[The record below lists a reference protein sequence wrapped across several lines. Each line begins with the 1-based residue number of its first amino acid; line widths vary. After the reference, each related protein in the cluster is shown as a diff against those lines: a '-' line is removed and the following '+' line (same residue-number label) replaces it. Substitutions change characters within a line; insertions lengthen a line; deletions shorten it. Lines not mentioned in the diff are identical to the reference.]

1 MNQSV
6 LKTLEYKKITAM
18 LEQMATSVMGKELAQ
33 KLLPSNDFAEVDE
46 RLKQTAE
53 ACNILIDA
61 EPPFGGIHDI
71 RALLKKAKLGIVVE
85 VASLLDVL
93 NTMYA
98 MRNLKKFFKELESD
112 SPQFKEWAKSIEI
125 LGQLE
130 REIDNIVDE
139 HGSMRDSASVELMR
153 IRREI
158 KSSQRRIKSSL
169 DNILKNNDY
178 QKYFQDNIVTI
189 RDDRYVIP
197 IKQEYRQFFPGV
209 VHDQS
214 SSGSTLF
221 IEPMAIVD
229 LNNDI
234 KQLAIDERREI
245 ERILK
250 VISEKLGKHS
260 ETLLYN
266 CEIMAQ
272 LDFAFAKAKLSRK
285 MHASYPEINHDGIV
299 ELYKARHPLI
309 NAETVVPIDIK
320 IGSTYRTLLIT
331 GPNTGGKT
339 VSMKTFGLLVLMVQ
353 SGCFIPVQ
361 SGSKIAVYHD
371 VYADIGDEQSIEQSL
386 STFSAH
392 MQNIVSILDNIESED
407 LLLLDEVGSGTD
419 PEEGAALAMAI
430 LERLMKIGA
439 SVVATTHYNELKTFA
454 YSTEGIENASV
465 EFDVKSL
472 RPTYRLLIGTPGAS
486 NAFAI
491 SRRLGLSDSLILRA
505 QQLIKADHAQF
516 ENVLNT
522 LENEKLLYEQKNAD
536 ITEKQQ
542 RIDKLEKQLS
552 DMKQEMARK
561 KEHTLR
567 KTKEQCAALLRRTRR
582 ESEEIIKELKA
593 QFSDQ
598 GSKKRQETID
608 SARHRLQGRL
618 SKVNQQDDDPNKPGE
633 PVDLK
638 TIATGDIIYV
648 NKLRQKG
655 TVIDINVSGKEL
667 TVQLGSLKMNVKAK
681 DCAFVSRAIKEKSSA
696 NSSSRRKTGGFSMI
710 AKVSQVRPEIDIRGM
725 MVDEATEAVG
735 KYLDD
740 AVIAGLSRVLI
751 IHGKGTGALRKGIQ
765 EYLKNHRNVLS
776 FTLGDMD
783 EGGSGVTAVKLK

>member
-6 LKTLEYKKITAM
+6 FKTLEYAKIITM
-18 LEQMATSVMGKELAQ
+18 LQNMATSSMGKELAE
-33 KLLPSNDFAEVDE
+33 KLLPSSDIDEVIE
-46 RLKQTAE
+46 NLSHTQE
-53 ACNILIDA
+53 ASNILISS

-71 RALLKKAKLGIVVE
+71 RSLLKKTSLGLVIE
-85 VASLLDVL
+85 INSLLDIL

-98 MRNLKKFFKELESD
+98 MRNLKKFFKELEID

-158 KSSQRRIKSSL
+158 KSSQRRIKTNL
-169 DNILKNNDY
+169 DGILKNPDY

-189 RDDRYVIP
+189 RDERYVIP
-197 IKQEYRQFFPGV
+197 IKQEYRQQFPGV

-221 IEPMAIVD
+221 IEPISIVD

-234 KQLAIDERREI
+234 KQLVIDEKREI

-250 VISEKLGKHS
+250 VISEKIARNADS
-260 ETLLYN
+260 LLHN

-272 LDFAFAKAKLSRK
+272 LDFAFAKAKLARK
-285 MHASYPEINHDGIV
+285 MHATMPEINDEGIV
-299 ELYKARHPLI
+299 NLAKARHPLL
-309 NAETVVPIDIK
+309 NKDNVVPIDIRL
-320 IGSTYRTLLIT
+320 GEGYRTLLIT

-339 VSMKTFGLLVLMVQ
+339 VSMKTLGLLVLMTQ
-353 SGCFIPVQ
+353 SGLFIPVQ
-361 SGSKIAVYHD
+361 SGSKISIFQN

-392 MQNIVSILDNIESED
+392 MRNIVNILNNIEHDD

-419 PEEGAALAMAI
+419 PEEGAALAMSI
-430 LERLMKIGA
+430 LERLMEIGA
-439 SVVATTHYNELKTFA
+439 CTVATTHYNELKTFA
-454 YSTEGIENASV
+454 YSKEGIENACV
-465 EFDVKSL
+465 EFDIKSL

-491 SRRLGLSDSLILRA
+491 SKRLGLSDTLILRA

-522 LENEKLLYEQKNAD
+522 LENEKLMYEQKNAD
-536 ITEKQQ
+536 IAERQQ
-542 RIDKLEKQLS
+542 RIEKLEKQLA
-552 DMKQEMARK
+552 DMKQEMAKK
-561 KEHTLR
+561 KEQTLR
-567 KTKEQCAALLRRTRR
+567 KTKEQCASLLRRTRR

-593 QFSDQ
+593 QFNDQ
-598 GSKKRQETID
+598 GMKKRQETID
-608 SARHRLQGRL
+608 AARHKLRGRL
-618 SKVNQQDDDPNKPGE
+618 DKVSQQNDDPNKPGE
-633 PVDLK
+633 AVDIK
-638 TIATGDIIYV
+638 TIAVDDIVYV

-655 TVIDINVSGKEL
+655 TITDISGKEL

-681 DCAFVSRAIKEKSSA
+681 DCSFVSHAVKVKETAPSKKA
-696 NSSSRRKTGGFSMI
+696 GGFNML
-710 AKVSQVRPEIDIRGM
+710 AKVSQISTEVDIRGL
-725 MVDEATEAVG
+725 MVDEAIEVVS

-740 AVIAGLSRVLI
+740 AVISGLSRVLI

-776 FTLGDMD
+776 YTLGDMD

>member
-1 MNQSV
+1 MNQTV
-6 LKTLEYKKITAM
+6 FKTLEYEKITQM
-18 LEQMATSVMGKELAQ
+18 LQQSATSAMGKELAAE
-33 KLLPSNDFAEVDE
+33 LTPSSDFDEVAQ
-46 RLKQTAE
+46 RLSLTAE
-53 ACNILIDA
+53 AADVLIEA

-71 RALLKKAKLGIVVE
+71 RALLKKTKLGLVIE
-85 VASLLDVL
+85 IHMLLDVL

-98 MRNLKKFFKELESD
+98 MRNIKKFFKELEVP
-112 SPQFKEWAKSIEI
+112 SPQFSEWARSIEI

-139 HGSMRDSASVELMR
+139 HGSMRDSASVELLR

-169 DNILKNNDY
+169 DSILKNTNY
-178 QKYFQDNIVTI
+178 QKYFQDNIVTM

-197 IKQEYRQFFPGV
+197 IKQEYRQHFPGV

-234 KQLAIDERREI
+234 KQLAIDEKREV

-250 VISEKLGKHS
+250 VISDKIAGNAEV
-260 ETLLYN
+260 LLAN

-272 LDFAFAKAKLSRK
+272 LDFAFAKAKLARA
-285 MHASYPEINHDGIV
+285 MHAVRPELNDKGVIK
-299 ELYKARHPLI
+299 LFQARHPLI
-309 NAETVVPIDIK
+309 DKSKVVPIDIK
-320 IGSTYRTLLIT
+320 LGEGYRTLLIT

-339 VSMKTFGLLVLMVQ
+339 VSMKTLGLMVLMTQ
-353 SGCFIPVQ
+353 AGCFIPVL
-361 SGSKIAVYHD
+361 SGSEISVFGN

-392 MQNIVSILDNIESED
+392 MHNIVSILGSIESED

-491 SRRLGLSDSLILRA
+491 SRRLGLSDTIILRA

-522 LENEKLLYEQKNAD
+522 LESEKLMYEQKNAD
-536 ITEKQQ
+536 IAERQQ
-542 RIDKLEKQLS
+542 RIEKLEKQLA
-552 DMKQEMARK
+552 DMKQEMSRK
-561 KEHTLR
+561 KEQTLR
-567 KTKEQCAALLRRTRR
+567 RTKEQCAALLRRTRR
-582 ESEEIIKELKA
+582 ESEDIIKELKE
-593 QFSDQ
+593 QFKDQ
-598 GSKKRQETID
+598 GSKKRQQTID
-608 SARHRLQGRL
+608 AARHRIQGRL
-618 SKVNQQDDDPNKPGE
+618 AGVNQPGDDPNKPGR
-633 PVDLK
+633 PVDIK
-638 TIATGDIIYV
+638 TIAAGDIIYV
-648 NKLRQKG
+648 NKLRQRG
-655 TVIDINVSGKEL
+655 TVLSISGKEL
-667 TVQLGSLKMNVKAK
+667 SVQLGSLKMNVKVK
-681 DCAFVSRAIKEKSSA
+681 DCSFVSRAPKAQKDVSP
-696 NSSSRRKTGGFSMI
+696 RKAGGFSMV
-710 AKVSQVRPEIDIRGM
+710 AKVSQVRPEIDVRGM
-725 MVDEATEAVG
+725 TIDEAEEVVG

-740 AVIAGLSRVLI
+740 AVIAGLPRVLI
-751 IHGKGTGALRKGIQ
+751 IHGKGTGALRKGLQ
-765 EYLKNHRNVLS
+765 EYLKRHRSVLS
-776 FTLGDMD
+776 YTLGDMD

>member
-18 LEQMATSVMGKELAQ
+18 LEDMATSSMGKELAQ
-33 KLLPSNDFAEVDE
+33 KLLPSSDLDEVNE
-46 RLKQTAE
+46 RISQTAE
-53 ACNILIDA
+53 ASDILTTS

-71 RALLKKAKLGIVVE
+71 RSLLKKAKLGMVIE
-85 VASLLDVL
+85 VHALLDIL

-98 MRNLKKFFKELESD
+98 MRNLKKFFKELELE

-139 HGSMRDSASVELMR
+139 HGTMRDSASVELMR

-169 DNILKNNDY
+169 DNTLKNGDY

-229 LNNDI
+229 LNNDV
-234 KQLAIDERREI
+234 KQLTVDERREI

-250 VISEKLGKHS
+250 VISDKIAKQAEI
-260 ETLLYN
+260 LLLN
-266 CEIMAQ
+266 CQIMAQ
-272 LDFAFAKAKLSRK
+272 LDFAFAKAKLARK
-285 MHASYPEINHDGIV
+285 MNAIRAQINDEGIID
-299 ELYKARHPLI
+299 LFKARHPLI
-309 NAETVVPIDIK
+309 DKDKVVPIDIK
-320 IGSTYRTLLIT
+320 LGENYRTLLIT

-339 VSMKTFGLLVLMVQ
+339 VSMKTLGLLVLMTQ
-353 SGCFIPVQ
+353 AGCFIPVL
-361 SGSKIAVYHD
+361 SGSKISIFND

-392 MQNIVSILDNIESED
+392 MSNLVKILNNIESND

-439 SVVATTHYNELKTFA
+439 CVVATTHYNELKTFA
-454 YSTEGIENASV
+454 YSTEGIQNASV
-465 EFDVKSL
+465 EFDLKSL
-472 RPTYRLLIGTPGAS
+472 RPTYRLLIGSAGAS

-491 SRRLGLSDSLILRA
+491 SKRLGLSDTLIIRA
-505 QQLIKADHAQF
+505 KQLITADHAQF

-522 LENEKLLYEQKNAD
+522 LESEKLMYEQKNAD
-536 ITEKQQ
+536 IAERQQ
-542 RIDKLEKQLS
+542 HIEKLEKQLA
-552 DMKQEMARK
+552 DMKQEMAKK
-561 KEHTLR
+561 KEQTLR
-567 KTKEQCAALLRRTRR
+567 KTKEQCATLLRRTRR

-608 SARHRLQGRL
+608 AMRHKISGRL
-618 SKVNQQDDDPNKPGE
+618 EKVNQQGDDPNKPGE
-633 PVDLK
+633 AVDIK
-638 TIATGDIIYV
+638 TIAVGDIIYV
-648 NKLRQKG
+648 NKLRQKA
-655 TVIDINVSGKEL
+655 TITDINGKDL
-667 TVQLGSLKMNVKAK
+667 TVLLGSLKMNVKAK
-681 DCAFVSRAIKEKSSA
+681 DCSFVSHAVKEKKQVIYKKA
-696 NSSSRRKTGGFSMI
+696 GNFNMI

-725 MVDEATEAVG
+725 MVDEAEEVVG

-740 AVIAGLSRVLI
+740 AVIAGLARVLI

-765 EYLKNHRNVLS
+765 EYLKKHRNVLS
-776 FTLGDMD
+776 YTLGDMA

>member
-6 LKTLEYKKITAM
+6 LKTLEYPKIISM
-18 LEQMATSVMGKELAQ
+18 LRDMATSAMGKEMAE
-33 KLLPSNDFAEVDE
+33 KLLPSNDFDEVSE
-46 RLKQTAE
+46 RISQTEE
-53 ACNILIDA
+53 ACNILVNA

-71 RALLKKAKLGIVVE
+71 RSLLKKTKLGIVIE

-98 MRNLKKFFKELESD
+98 MRNLKKFFKELEMD
-112 SPQFKEWAKSIEI
+112 SPQFKQWAKNIEI

-153 IRREI
+153 IRREM
-158 KSSQRRIKSSL
+158 KSSQRRIKTSIDS
-169 DNILKNNDY
+169 ILKNPDY

-197 IKQEYRQFFPGV
+197 IKQEYRQHFAGV

-221 IEPMAIVD
+221 IEPMAVVD

-234 KQLAIDERREI
+234 KQLAIDEKREI
-245 ERILK
+245 ERILA
-250 VISEKLGKHS
+250 VISEKIGKQA
-260 ETLLYN
+260 EILLSN

-272 LDFAFAKAKLSRK
+272 IDFAFAKAKLARK
-285 MHASYPEINHDGIV
+285 MHATKPELNDEGIIK
-299 ELYKARHPLI
+299 LFKARHPLLDK
-309 NAETVVPIDIK
+309 NKVVPIDIK
-320 IGSTYRTLLIT
+320 IGEGYRTLLIT

-339 VSMKTFGLLVLMVQ
+339 VSMKTLGLLVLMTQ
-353 SGCFIPVQ
+353 AGCFIPVQ
-361 SGSKIAVYHD
+361 SGSEISIYQN

-392 MQNIVSILDNIESED
+392 MTNIVYILNNIERED
-407 LLLLDEVGSGTD
+407 LLLIDEVGSGTD

-430 LERLMKIGA
+430 LERLMQIGA
-439 SVVATTHYNELKTFA
+439 TVMATTHYNELKTFA

-465 EFDVKSL
+465 EFDIKTL
-472 RPTYRLLIGTPGAS
+472 RPTYRLLIGIPGAS
-486 NAFAI
+486 NAFSI
-491 SRRLGLSDSLILRA
+491 SRRLGLSDSLIIRA

-522 LENEKLLYEQKNAD
+522 LESEKLLYEQKNAD
-536 ITEKQQ
+536 IAERQQ
-542 RIDKLEKQLS
+542 RIEKLEKQLA

-561 KEHTLR
+561 KEQTLR
-567 KTKEQCAALLRRTRR
+567 KTKEQCATLLRRTRR

-593 QFSDQ
+593 QFNDF
-598 GSKKRQETID
+598 GSKKRQEVID
-608 SARHRLQGRL
+608 EARHKLSRRLD
-618 SKVNQQDDDPNKPGE
+618 KVNQPGDDPNKPGE
-633 PVDLK
+633 AVDIK
-638 TIATGDIIYV
+638 TIVVGDIIYV

-655 TVIDINVSGKEL
+655 TVIEINGKDL

-681 DCAFVSRAIKEKSSA
+681 DCSFVSHAVKVKEKPGKKA
-696 NSSSRRKTGGFSMI
+696 GGFSMI
-710 AKVSQVRPEIDIRGM
+710 AKVSQISPEVDIRGM
-725 MVDEATEAVG
+725 MVDEAIDVVS

-765 EYLKNHRNVLS
+765 EYLKHHRNVLS
-776 FTLGDMD
+776 YTLGDMD

>member
-1 MNQSV
+1 MNQSIF
-6 LKTLEYKKITAM
+6 KTLEYAKIIAM
-18 LEQMATSVMGKELAQ
+18 LENMATSSMGKELAT
-33 KLLPSNDFAEVDE
+33 KLLPSSDIDEVLE
-46 RLKQTAE
+46 LISHTQE
-53 ACNILIDA
+53 ASNILIST

-71 RALLKKAKLGIVVE
+71 RSLLKKTSLGLVIE
-85 VASLLDVL
+85 VSSLLDIL

-98 MRNLKKFFKELESD
+98 MRNLKKFFKELEVD

-139 HGSMRDSASVELMR
+139 HGAMRDSASVELMR

-158 KSSQRRIKSSL
+158 KASKHRIKTNI
-169 DNILKNNDY
+169 DGILKNPDF
-178 QKYFQDNIVTI
+178 QKYFQENLFTI
-189 RDDRYVIP
+189 RDERYVIP
-197 IKQEYRQFFPGV
+197 IKQEYRQQFPGV

-221 IEPMAIVD
+221 IEPMSIVD

-234 KQLAIDERREI
+234 KQYIIDEKREI
-245 ERILK
+245 ERILR
-250 VISEKLGKHS
+250 VISEKIAKNADI
-260 ETLLYN
+260 LLQN

-272 LDFAFAKAKLSRK
+272 LDFAFAKAKLARK
-285 MHASYPEINHDGIV
+285 MHATKPEINNSGYIN
-299 ELYKARHPLI
+299 LIKARHPLL
-309 NAETVVPIDIK
+309 NKDHVVPIDIRL
-320 IGSTYRTLLIT
+320 GQNYRTLLIT

-339 VSMKTFGLLVLMVQ
+339 VSMKTLGLLVLMTQ
-353 SGCFIPVQ
+353 SGLFIPALSSSEISIFQ
-361 SGSKIAVYHD
+361 N

-392 MQNIVSILDNIESED
+392 MRNLVNILDNIEHDD

-430 LERLMKIGA
+430 LERLMQIGA
-439 SVVATTHYNELKTFA
+439 CTVATTHYNELKTFA
-454 YSTEGIENASV
+454 YSKEGIENACV
-465 EFDVKSL
+465 EFDIKSL

-491 SRRLGLSDSLILRA
+491 SKRLGLSDTLILRA

-522 LENEKLLYEQKNAD
+522 LESEKLMYEQKNAD
-536 ITEKQQ
+536 ITERQQ
-542 RIDKLEKQLS
+542 RIEKLEKQLA
-552 DMKQEMARK
+552 DMKQELARK

-567 KTKEQCAALLRRTRR
+567 KTKEQCATLLRRTRR

-593 QFSDQ
+593 QFNDY

-608 SARHRLQGRL
+608 ISRQKLRNRLD
-618 SKVNQQDDDPNKPGE
+618 KVNQPGDDPNKPGE
-633 PVDLK
+633 AVDIK
-638 TIATGDIIYV
+638 TIAIGDIVYL
-648 NKLRQKG
+648 NKLRQKANI
-655 TVIDINVSGKEL
+655 TAINGKEL

-681 DCAFVSRAIKEKSSA
+681 DCSFVSRAPKAKETTSPSKA
-696 NSSSRRKTGGFSMI
+696 KNFNML
-710 AKVSQVRPEIDIRGM
+710 AKVSQISPEVDIRGL
-725 MVDEATEAVG
+725 MVDEAIDVVG

-740 AVIAGLSRVLI
+740 AVISGLARVLI

-776 FTLGDMD
+776 FTLGDVD

>member
-1 MNQSV
+1 MNQTV
-6 LKTLEYKKITAM
+6 FKTLAYKKITHM
-18 LEQMATSVMGKELAQ
+18 LADMATSAMGKELASQ
-33 KLLPSNDFAEVDE
+33 LVPSNEFDEVSQ
-46 RLKQTAE
+46 RLSLTAE
-53 ACNILIDA
+53 AADILISS

-71 RALLKKAKLGIVVE
+71 RALLKKTRLGLVIE
-85 VASLLDVL
+85 VHMLLDVL

-98 MRNLKKFFKELESD
+98 MRNIKKFFKELETPA
-112 SPQFKEWAKSIEI
+112 PQFSEWAKSIEI

-169 DNILKNNDY
+169 DSILKNSDY

-197 IKQEYRQFFPGV
+197 IKQEYRQHFPGV

-234 KQLAIDERREI
+234 KQLAVDEKREI
-245 ERILK
+245 ERILR
-250 VISEKLGKHS
+250 VISEKLGKNA
-260 ETLLYN
+260 EILLSN

-272 LDFAFAKAKLSRK
+272 IDFAFAKAKLARA
-285 MHASYPEINHDGIV
+285 MHAVRPELNDKGIIK
-299 ELYKARHPLI
+299 LFQARHPLI
-309 NAETVVPIDIK
+309 DKDKVVPIDIK
-320 IGSTYRTLLIT
+320 LGDGYRTLLIT

-339 VSMKTFGLLVLMVQ
+339 VSMKTLGLLVLMTQ
-353 SGCFIPVQ
+353 AGCFIPVL
-361 SGSKIAVYHD
+361 SGSEISVFGN

-392 MQNIVSILDNIESED
+392 MRNIVSILDSIEADD

-430 LERLMKIGA
+430 LEKLMQIGA
-439 SVVATTHYNELKTFA
+439 TVVATTHYNELKTFA
-454 YSTEGIENASV
+454 YSTAGIENASV

-491 SRRLGLSDSLILRA
+491 SRRLGLSDTLILRA

-522 LENEKLLYEQKNAD
+522 LESEKLLYEQKNAD
-536 ITEKQQ
+536 IAERQQ
-542 RIDKLEKQLS
+542 RVEKLEKQLAE
-552 DMKQEMARK
+552 MKQEMSRK
-561 KEHTLR
+561 KDQTLR
-567 KTKEQCAALLRRTRR
+567 RTKEQCAALLRRTRR

-598 GSKKRQETID
+598 GSRKRQETID
-608 SARHRLQGRL
+608 AARHRIQGRL
-618 SKVNQQDDDPNKPGE
+618 ANVSQPGADPNKPGQ
-633 PVDLK
+633 PVDIK
-638 TIATGDIIYV
+638 TIAAGDIVYV

-655 TVIDINVSGKEL
+655 SVLAVNGKEL
-667 TVQLGSLKMNVKAK
+667 SVQLGSLKMNVKAK
-681 DCAFVSRAIKEKSSA
+681 DCSFVSRAPKAKQETSSA
-696 NSSSRRKTGGFSMI
+696 KKAGGFNLV
-710 AKVSQVRPEIDIRGM
+710 AKVAQMHPEIDVRGM
-725 MVDEATEAVG
+725 TIDEAEEVVG

-740 AVIAGLSRVLI
+740 AVIAGLPRVLI
-751 IHGKGTGALRKGIQ
+751 IHGKGTGALRKGLQ
-765 EYLKNHRNVLS
+765 EYLKHHRSVLS
-776 FTLGDMD
+776 YTLGDMD

>member
-6 LKTLEYKKITAM
+6 LKTLEYKKITDM
-18 LEQMATSVMGKELAQ
+18 LETMATSAMGKELAQ
-33 KLLPSNDFAEVDE
+33 KLLPSSDIDEVNE
-46 RLKQTAE
+46 RMSQTAE
-53 ACNILIDA
+53 AAEILISN

-71 RALLKKAKLGIVVE
+71 RSLLKKASLGMVIE
-85 VASLLDVL
+85 VTSLLDVL

-98 MRNLKKFFKELESD
+98 MRNLKRFFKELEAD
-112 SPQFKEWAKSIEI
+112 SPQFKEWAQSIEI

-169 DNILKNNDY
+169 DSILKNADY

-197 IKQEYRQFFPGV
+197 IKQEYRQHFPGV

-229 LNNDI
+229 LNNDV
-234 KQLAIDERREI
+234 KQLVIDERREI

-250 VISEKLGKHS
+250 VISDKIGKQS
-260 ETLLYN
+260 EILLAN

-272 LDFAFAKAKLSRK
+272 LDFAFAKAKLARS
-285 MHASYPEINHDGIV
+285 MHAVKPEINDNGIV
-299 ELYKARHPLI
+299 NLFKARHPLLD
-309 NAETVVPIDIK
+309 AKSVVPIDIK
-320 IGSTYRTLLIT
+320 LGEGYRTLLIT

-339 VSMKTFGLLVLMVQ
+339 VSMKTLGLLVLMTQ
-353 SGCFIPVQ
+353 AGCFIPVLA
-361 SGSKIAVYHD
+361 GSQICVYHD

-392 MQNIVSILDNIESED
+392 MSNLVRILNNIESDD

-419 PEEGAALAMAI
+419 PEEGAALAMAV
-430 LERLMKIGA
+430 LERLMQIGA

-465 EFDVKSL
+465 EFDLKSL

-491 SRRLGLSDSLILRA
+491 SKRLGLSDTLIIRA

-522 LENEKLLYEQKNAD
+522 LESEKLMYEQKNAD
-536 ITEKQQ
+536 ITERQQ
-542 RIDKLEKQLS
+542 RIEKLEKQLAE
-552 DMKQEMARK
+552 MKQEMARK

-567 KTKEQCAALLRRTRR
+567 KTKEQCATLLRRTRR
-582 ESEEIIKELKA
+582 ESEEIIKDLKA
-593 QFSDQ
+593 QFNDQ
-598 GSKKRQETID
+598 GIKKRQETID
-608 SARHRLQGRL
+608 NARHKLQGRL
-618 SKVNQQDDDPNKPGE
+618 AKVNQAGDDPNKPGE
-633 PVDLK
+633 AVDLK
-638 TIATGDIIYV
+638 TIAVGDIVYV

-655 TVIDINVSGKEL
+655 TITDISGKEL
-667 TVQLGSLKMNVKAK
+667 SVQLGSLKMNVKAK
-681 DCAFVSRAIKEKSSA
+681 DCSFVSHAVKEKKASVSKKA
-696 NSSSRRKTGGFSMI
+696 GNFSMI
-710 AKVSQVRPEIDIRGM
+710 AKVSQVHPDIDIRGM
-725 MVDEATEAVG
+725 MVDEAIDVVS

-740 AVIAGLSRVLI
+740 AVIAGLARVLI

-765 EYLKNHRNVLS
+765 EYLKNHRSVLS

>member
-1 MNQSV
+1 MNQAV
-6 LKTLEYKKITAM
+6 LITLEYKKIIDM
-18 LEQMATSVMGKELAQ
+18 LKSMATSAMGKELAEN
-33 KLLPSNDFAEVDE
+33 LLPSSDFEEVTE
-46 RLKQTAE
+46 RISQTEE
-53 ACNILIDA
+53 AASILITS

-71 RALLKKAKLGIVVE
+71 RSLIKKASLGMAIEIHALLDI
-85 VASLLDVL
+85 L

-98 MRNLKKFFKELESD
+98 MRNLKKFFKELEQD
-112 SPQFKEWAKSIEI
+112 SPKFKQWAKSIEI

-158 KSSQRRIKSSL
+158 KSSQRRIKTSL
-169 DNILKNNDY
+169 DNILKNADY
-178 QKYFQDNIVTI
+178 QKYFQDNIITI

-197 IKQEYRQFFPGV
+197 IKQEYRQYFPGV

-234 KQLAIDERREI
+234 KQLAIDEKREV

-250 VISEKLGKHS
+250 AISEKIGRNA
-260 ETLLYN
+260 EILLTN
-266 CEIMAQ
+266 CEIMAH
-272 LDFAFAKAKLSRK
+272 LDFTFAKAKLAQK
-285 MHASYPEINHDGIV
+285 MHAVKPEINNEGIID
-299 ELYKARHPLI
+299 LFKARHPLLD
-309 NAETVVPIDIK
+309 AKKVGSVVPIDIK
-320 IGSTYRTLLIT
+320 LGEGYRTLLIT

-339 VSMKTFGLLVLMVQ
+339 VSMKTLGLLVLMTQ
-353 SGCFIPVQ
+353 AGCFIPVL
-361 SGSKIAVYHD
+361 SGSKISVYHEL
-371 VYADIGDEQSIEQSL
+371 YADIGDEQSIEQSL

-392 MQNIVSILDNIESED
+392 MSNLVRILNNIESDD
-407 LLLLDEVGSGTD
+407 LLLMDEVGSGTD

-430 LERLMKIGA
+430 LERLMQIGA
-439 SVVATTHYNELKTFA
+439 CVVATTHYNELKTFA
-454 YSTEGIENASV
+454 YATEGIENASV
-465 EFDVKSL
+465 EFDLKSL

-491 SRRLGLSDSLILRA
+491 SKRLGLSDTLIIRA
-505 QQLIKADHAQF
+505 KQLIRADHAQF

-522 LENEKLLYEQKNAD
+522 LESEKLMYEEKNAD
-536 ITEKQQ
+536 IAERQQ
-542 RIDKLEKQLS
+542 RIEKLEKQLS

-561 KEHTLR
+561 KEHTLK

-608 SARHRLQGRL
+608 SMRHKLANRLD
-618 SKVNQQDDDPNKPGE
+618 KVNQPGDDPNKPGE
-633 PVDLK
+633 AVDIK
-638 TIATGDIIYV
+638 TIAVGDIVYV

-655 TVIDINVSGKEL
+655 TITDISGKEL
-667 TVQLGSLKMNVKAK
+667 TLQLGSLKMNVKAK
-681 DCAFVSRAIKEKSSA
+681 DCSFVSRAVKEKNTISSKKA
-696 NSSSRRKTGGFSMI
+696 GNFNMI
-710 AKVSQVRPEIDIRGM
+710 AKVSQVRPEVDIRGL
-725 MVDEATEAVG
+725 MVDEAIEVVS

-765 EYLKNHRNVLS
+765 EYLRNHRNVLS
-776 FTLGDMD
+776 YTLGDMD

>member
-1 MNQSV
+1 MNQSIF
-6 LKTLEYKKITAM
+6 KTLEYAKIIAM
-18 LEQMATSVMGKELAQ
+18 LENMATSSMGKELAS
-33 KLLPSNDFAEVDE
+33 KLLPSSDIDEVLE
-46 RLKQTAE
+46 LISHTQE
-53 ACNILIDA
+53 ASNILIST

-71 RALLKKAKLGIVVE
+71 RSLLKKTSLGLVIE
-85 VASLLDVL
+85 VSSLLDIL

-98 MRNLKKFFKELESD
+98 MRNLKKFFKELEVD

-139 HGSMRDSASVELMR
+139 HGAMRDSASVELMR

-158 KSSQRRIKSSL
+158 KASKHRIKTNI
-169 DNILKNNDY
+169 DGILKNPDF
-178 QKYFQDNIVTI
+178 QKYFQENLFTI
-189 RDDRYVIP
+189 RDERYVIP
-197 IKQEYRQFFPGV
+197 IKQEYRQQFPGV

-221 IEPMAIVD
+221 IEPMSIVD

-234 KQLAIDERREI
+234 KQYIIDEKREI
-245 ERILK
+245 ERILR
-250 VISEKLGKHS
+250 VISEKIAKNADI
-260 ETLLYN
+260 LLQN

-272 LDFAFAKAKLSRK
+272 LDFAFAKAKLARK
-285 MHASYPEINHDGIV
+285 MHATKPEINNSGYIN
-299 ELYKARHPLI
+299 LIKARHPLL
-309 NAETVVPIDIK
+309 NKDHVVPIDIRL
-320 IGSTYRTLLIT
+320 GQNYRTLLIT

-339 VSMKTFGLLVLMVQ
+339 VSMKTLGLLVLMTQ
-353 SGCFIPVQ
+353 SGLFIPALSSSEISIFQ
-361 SGSKIAVYHD
+361 N

-392 MQNIVSILDNIESED
+392 MRNLVNILDNIEHDD

-430 LERLMKIGA
+430 LERLMQIGA
-439 SVVATTHYNELKTFA
+439 CTVATTHYNELKTFA
-454 YSTEGIENASV
+454 YSKEGIENACV
-465 EFDVKSL
+465 EFDIKSL

-491 SRRLGLSDSLILRA
+491 SKRLGLSDTLILRA

-522 LENEKLLYEQKNAD
+522 LESEKLMYEQKNAD
-536 ITEKQQ
+536 ITERQQ
-542 RIDKLEKQLS
+542 RIEKLEKQLA
-552 DMKQEMARK
+552 DMKQELARK

-567 KTKEQCAALLRRTRR
+567 KTKEQCATLLRRTRR

-593 QFSDQ
+593 QFNDY

-608 SARHRLQGRL
+608 ISRQKLRNRLD
-618 SKVNQQDDDPNKPGE
+618 KVNQPGDDPNKPGE
-633 PVDLK
+633 AVDIK
-638 TIATGDIIYV
+638 TIAIGDIVYL
-648 NKLRQKG
+648 NKLRQKANI
-655 TVIDINVSGKEL
+655 TAINGKEL

-681 DCAFVSRAIKEKSSA
+681 DCSFVSRAPKAKETTSPSKA
-696 NSSSRRKTGGFSMI
+696 KNFNML
-710 AKVSQVRPEIDIRGM
+710 AKVSQISPEVDIRGL
-725 MVDEATEAVG
+725 MVDEAIDVVG

-740 AVIAGLSRVLI
+740 AVISGLARVLI

-776 FTLGDMD
+776 FTLGDVD

>member
-6 LKTLEYKKITAM
+6 FKTLEYPKIIAM
-18 LEQMATSVMGKELAQ
+18 LKDMASSAMGKELAE
-33 KLLPSNDFAEVDE
+33 KLLPSNDFDEVNE
-46 RLKQTAE
+46 RISQTEE
-53 ACNILIDA
+53 ACNILVST

-71 RALLKKAKLGIVVE
+71 RALLKKTKLGIVVE
-85 VASLLDVL
+85 VGSLLDVL

-98 MRNLKKFFKELESD
+98 MRNLKKFFKELEID
-112 SPQFKEWAKSIEI
+112 SPQFKQWAQSIEI

-158 KSSQRRIKSSL
+158 KSSQRRIKSNI
-169 DNILKNNDY
+169 DGILKNPDY

-197 IKQEYRQFFPGV
+197 IKQEYRQHFSGV

-234 KQLAIDERREI
+234 KQLAIDEKREI
-245 ERILK
+245 ERILA
-250 VISEKLGKHS
+250 VISSKIGKQS
-260 ETLLYN
+260 EILLEN
-266 CEIMAQ
+266 CEIMARI
-272 LDFAFAKAKLSRK
+272 DFAFAKAKLARK
-285 MHASYPEINHDGIV
+285 MHATKPEINNEGIIK
-299 ELYKARHPLI
+299 LFKARHPLL
-309 NAETVVPIDIK
+309 ARDKVVPIDIK
-320 IGSTYRTLLIT
+320 IGEGYRTLLIT

-339 VSMKTFGLLVLMVQ
+339 VSMKTLGILVLMTQ
-353 SGCFIPVQ
+353 AGCFIPVQ
-361 SGSKIAVYHD
+361 SGSEISVYQN

-392 MQNIVSILDNIESED
+392 MTNIVAILNNIERED
-407 LLLLDEVGSGTD
+407 LLLIDEVGSGTD

-430 LERLMKIGA
+430 LERLMQIGA
-439 SVVATTHYNELKTFA
+439 TVMATTHYNELKTFA
-454 YSTEGIENASV
+454 YATEGIENASV
-465 EFDVKSL
+465 EFDIKTL
-472 RPTYRLLIGTPGAS
+472 RPTYRLLIGIPGAS
-486 NAFAI
+486 NAFSI
-491 SRRLGLSDSLILRA
+491 SRRLGLSDTIIIRA

-516 ENVLNT
+516 EDVLNT
-522 LENEKLLYEQKNAD
+522 LESEKLLYEQKNAD
-536 ITEKQQ
+536 IAERQQ
-542 RIDKLEKQLS
+542 RIEKLEKQLA

-561 KEHTLR
+561 KEQTLR
-567 KTKEQCAALLRRTRR
+567 KTKEQCATLLRRTRR

-593 QFSDQ
+593 QFNDF
-598 GSKKRQETID
+598 GSKKRQEVID
-608 SARHRLQGRL
+608 MARHKLTNRLD
-618 SKVNQQDDDPNKPGE
+618 KVNQPGDDPNKPGE
-633 PVDLK
+633 AVDIK
-638 TIATGDIIYV
+638 TIAVGDIVYV

-655 TVIDINVSGKEL
+655 TVIDVNGKDL

-681 DCAFVSRAIKEKSSA
+681 DCSFVSHEVKVKEPSSKKA
-696 NSSSRRKTGGFSMI
+696 GGFNMI
-710 AKVSQVRPEIDIRGM
+710 AKVSQISPEIDIRGM
-725 MVDEATEAVG
+725 MVDEAIDVVS

-740 AVIAGLSRVLI
+740 AVIAGLSRILI